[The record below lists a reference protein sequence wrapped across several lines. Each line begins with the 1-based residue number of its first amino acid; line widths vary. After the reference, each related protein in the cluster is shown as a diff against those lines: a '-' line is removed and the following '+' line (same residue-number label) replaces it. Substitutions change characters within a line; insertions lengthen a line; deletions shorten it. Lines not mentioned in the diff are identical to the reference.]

1 MGGGGVMAHE
11 NTYAIFSAQ
20 YPPHMGGIETFTQSI
35 SRTLADLGNKVLVV
49 TNDTEGLGAG
59 ITYEEGVEVVRL
71 PCFPLISGR
80 FPLAKHSSSYRVLL
94 KDLNERHLDGVLIN
108 ARFYF
113 HSLLGMRIARRHGL
127 RPVVL
132 DHGSAGLSFSN
143 PILDPIVRLY
153 ERSLTAIGKAKY
165 DPAYY
170 GISKKS
176 SEWLKTF
183 GIESRGEITNSID
196 AAQFRALSSGRDFRD
211 ELDLGNVFLVAFVG
225 RLIPEKGVSALIE
238 ASKSDELKQRNVVF
252 LLAGDGPLAGAVDA
266 AQGESLRW
274 LGRLDRPDISA
285 LLQQAD
291 VLCLPTRSEGFSTTL
306 LEASA
311 CGCPSIVTDVGGARE
326 LIPSGEFGLI
336 IESRDSSALIKSVE
350 QIADNLE
357 LRKTQSTNC
366 RLLCENGY
374 SWRESAKLAV
384 ESLERASAGLGHY
397 LSE

>member
-1 MGGGGVMAHE
+1 MAHGR
-11 NTYAIFSAQ
+11 TYAIFSAH
-20 YPPHMGGIETFTQSI
+20 YSPHMGGIEAFTQSV
-35 SRTLADLGNKVLVV
+35 SRALADLGNEVIVV

-59 ITYEEGVEVVRL
+59 ITHEAGVEIMRL

-80 FPLAKHSSSYRVLL
+80 FPLAKHGSSYRALL
-94 KDLNERHLDGVLIN
+94 KDLGGRHLDGVLVN

-113 HSLLGMRIARRHGL
+113 HSLLGMKVARGHGL

-132 DHGSAGLSFSN
+132 DHGSAWLSFSN
-143 PILDPIVRLY
+143 PVLDPIVRFY

-183 GIESRGEITNSID
+183 GIQSRGEITNSID
-196 AAQFRALSSGRDFRD
+196 AAQFRALSSGRDFRA
-211 ELDLGNVFLVAFVG
+211 ELGLGDAFLVAFVG
-225 RLIPEKGVSALIE
+225 RLIPEKGVSALIG
-238 ASKSDELKQRNVVF
+238 ASKSDELRKRGVVF
-252 LLAGDGPLAGAVDA
+252 LLAGDGPLAPAVDA
-266 AQGESLRW
+266 AQGDGLRW
-274 LGRLDRPDISA
+274 LGRLTRPDISA

-326 LIPSGEFGLI
+326 LIPNGVFGTIIGSG
-336 IESRDSSALIKSVE
+336 DVSSV
-350 QIADNLE
+350 LE
-357 LRKTQSTNC
+357 AVKRLVGDRSLKKRQSINC
-366 RLLCENGY
+366 RLLVEREY
-374 SWRESAKLAV
+374 SWIDSA
-384 ESLERASAGLGHY
+384 AGIADLP
-397 LSE
+397 EFV

>member
-11 NTYAIFSAQ
+11 KTYAIFSAQ

-35 SRTLADLGNKVLVV
+35 SRTLVDLGNKVLVV

-71 PCFPLISGR
+71 PCYPLISGR
-80 FPLAKHSSSYRVLL
+80 FPLAKHSSFYRVLL
-94 KDLNERHLDGVLIN
+94 KDLNERLLDGVLIN

-132 DHGSAGLSFSN
+132 DHGSAWLSFSN

-211 ELDLGNVFLVAFVG
+211 ELDLGNAFLVAFVG

-357 LRKTQSTNC
+357 LRKAQSTNC

>member
-1 MGGGGVMAHE
+1 MDSKCFAL
-11 NTYAIFSAQ
+11 FSAQ

-35 SRTLADLGNKVLVV
+35 SRALADLGNEVLVV

-59 ITYEEGVEVVRL
+59 ITYEEGVEIMRL

-80 FPLAKHSSSYRVLL
+80 FPLAKHGSSYRALL
-94 KDLNERHLDGVLIN
+94 EDLNGRHLDGVLIN

-113 HSLLGMRIARRHGL
+113 HSLLGMKVARRHGL

-132 DHGSAGLSFSN
+132 DHGSAWLSFSN
-143 PILDPIVRLY
+143 PILDPIVRFY

-183 GIESRGEITNSID
+183 GIQSYGEITNSID
-196 AAQFRALSSGRDFRD
+196 AAQFRALSSERDFRA
-211 ELDLGNVFLVAFVG
+211 ELGLGSAFLVAFVG

-238 ASKSDELKQRNVVF
+238 ASKSAELRRRGVVF
-252 LLAGDGPLAGAVDA
+252 LLAGDGPLAPAVDA
-266 AQGESLRW
+266 AQGDGLQW

-291 VLCLPTRSEGFSTTL
+291 ALCLPTRSEGFSTTL

-326 LIPSGEFGLI
+326 LIPGEDFGSI
-336 IESRDSSALIKSVE
+336 IESRDASSVIGAVGRLVDEPGLRSRQSLNCRSLVE
-350 QIADNLE
+350 REYSWMDSAAGIADLPE
-357 LRKTQSTNC
+357 F
-366 RLLCENGY
+366 
-374 SWRESAKLAV
+374 V
-384 ESLERASAGLGHY
+384 
-397 LSE
+397 

>member
-1 MGGGGVMAHE
+1 MARGR
-11 NTYAIFSAQ
+11 TYAIFSAQ
-20 YPPHMGGIETFTQSI
+20 YPPHMGGIEAFTQSI
-35 SRTLADLGNKVLVV
+35 SRALADLGNEVLVV
-49 TNDTEGLGAG
+49 TNDTEGLDAG
-59 ITYEEGVEVVRL
+59 ISHEEGVEIMRL

-80 FPLAKHSSSYRVLL
+80 FPLAKHDSSYRALL
-94 KDLNERHLDGVLIN
+94 KDLDERHLDGVLIN

-113 HSLLGMRIARRHGL
+113 HSLLGMKVARRHGL

-132 DHGSAGLSFSN
+132 DHGSAWLSFSN
-143 PILDPIVRLY
+143 PILDPVVRFY

-183 GIESRGEITNSID
+183 GIQSCGEITNSID
-196 AAQFRALSSGRDFRD
+196 AAQFRALSSGRDFRA
-211 ELDLGNVFLVAFVG
+211 ELGLGDAFLVAFVG

-238 ASKSDELKQRNVVF
+238 ASESDEMRKRGVVF
-252 LLAGDGPLAGAVDA
+252 LLAGDGPLAATVNA
-266 AQGESLRW
+266 AQGEGLHW
-274 LGRLDRPDISA
+274 LGRLNRPDISA

-326 LIPSGEFGLI
+326 LIPNGDFGTIIGSGTVASVLNAVKQLVDSPGL
-336 IESRDSSALIKSVE
+336 LNK
-350 QIADNLE
+350 
-357 LRKTQSTNC
+357 QSTNC
-366 RLLCENGY
+366 Q
-374 SWRESAKLAV
+374 SMAESSYCWEEK
-384 ESLERASAGLGHY
+384 AGLLIKELEY
-397 LSE
+397 ESDAI

>member
-11 NTYAIFSAQ
+11 KTYAIFSAQ

-80 FPLAKHSSSYRVLL
+80 FPLAKHSSSYRALL

-132 DHGSAGLSFSN
+132 DHGSAWLSFSN
-143 PILDPIVRLY
+143 HILDPIVRLY
-153 ERSLTAIGKAKY
+153 ERLLTAIGKAKY

-211 ELDLGNVFLVAFVG
+211 ELDLGNAFLVAFVG

-252 LLAGDGPLAGAVDA
+252 LLAGDGSLAGAVDA
-266 AQGESLRW
+266 AQGERLRW

-326 LIPSGEFGLI
+326 LIPSGEFGFI

-384 ESLERASAGLGHY
+384 ESLERASAGFGHY